1 MGIGL
6 WDLDKIEKY
15 GGINLKYT
23 EKQLNNMA
31 SPISQSEEEKCKN
44 AIKMIRDAM
53 KELNYTDDEYILYY
67 TYITNPKNKYSKLNP
82 IQYGTCRLATSN
94 PNNLV
99 GVYWTSRQTIGD
111 IELKR
116 VKK

>member
-1 MGIGL
+1 MWL
-6 WDLDKIEKY
+6 YDKHYFRYK
-15 GGINLKYT
+15 
-23 EKQLNNMA
+23 
-31 SPISQSEEEKCKN
+31 SPIIPSKIQIKTNEITSNTIVGNLVEEMN
-44 AIKMIRDAM
+44 
-53 KELNYTDDEYILYY
+53 EYILYY
-67 TYITNPKNKYSKLNP
+67 TYITNPKSKYSKLNP

-94 PNNLV
+94 PNNLI